1 MQPSTARSSGSS
13 GQLDEAN
20 GTRSCDHDLGHGDL
34 EQDGGG
40 WVRSLAVA
48 TFDVGTGH
56 TLEQVTGAGNAPIC
70 FYHINLRVTT
80 DRTICAALGSDT
92 IDLPN
97 CFFLVLYAYKVQ

>member
-1 MQPSTARSSGSS
+1 MQPSTARSSRSS

-20 GTRSCDHDLGHGDL
+20 GTRSCDHDLNHGDL

-56 TLEQVTGAGNAPIC
+56 TLEQVTGAGNIGVSNI
-70 FYHINLRVTT
+70 HVTT
-80 DRTICAALGSDT
+80 DRTIYSALGSDYV
-92 IDLPN
+92 P
-97 CFFLVLYAYKVQ
+97 